1 MVGRSFPCCTIQDGL
16 LEKLAATIA
25 EDRLVWAPRQSED
38 GVCRLQV
45 INAALPDHAAIA
57 RLPCKKLL
65 FPHRETVW
73 SFHNGQYRDVDM
85 PQPIAIVGLPLCDL
99 QALWYLDQVF
109 VEDAHYRQR
118 RSRLFVAG
126 AVCEPGPECRC
137 DAALMPVAGDLVI
150 GHDQVWA
157 LSESGVELL
166 MALACQMRDGC
177 SLPWPE
183 GPAEKR
189 RTITAEDLHAHRHA
203 GIWTA
208 EGDRCLSCGAC
219 SAVCPTCYCFDLSDV
234 AEVNGSVNRQRLW
247 DNCFF
252 TEHGSVAGGFDFRAG
267 RAARLRFRMEHK
279 RLGFGELRGM
289 DACVGCGRC
298 RNVCPVDIDLDRIA
312 AQLVT
317 EGTDV

>member
-1 MVGRSFPCCTIQDGL
+1 MVGLSFPCCTIQDGL
-16 LEKLAATIA
+16 LEKLAAEIA
-25 EDRLVWAPRQSED
+25 GDRLVWAPRQSED

-45 INAALPDHAAIA
+45 INSGLPDHAAVA
-57 RLPCKKLL
+57 RLPFKKLL
-65 FPHRETVW
+65 FPHREKVW
-73 SFHNGQYRDVDM
+73 SYHNGQYNDVDM
-85 PQPIAIVGLPLCDL
+85 PQRIALVGLPLCDL

-109 VEDAHYRQR
+109 AEDAHYQER

-126 AVCEPGPECRC
+126 ALCEPGPECRC

-150 GHDQVWA
+150 GHDQLWA
-157 LSESGVELL
+157 LSERAVELL
-166 MALACQMRDGC
+166 MTLACQMQDES

-183 GPAEKR
+183 GPVEIR
-189 RTITAEDLHAHRHA
+189 HTITAEDLRAHRHA

-219 SAVCPTCYCFDLSDV
+219 SAVCPTCYCFDLSDA

-267 RAARLRFRMEHK
+267 RAERLRFRMEHK

-289 DACVGCGRC
+289 DSCVGCGRC
-298 RNVCPVDIDLDRIA
+298 RNICPVDIDLDRIA
-312 AQLVT
+312 AQFVT